1 MSLEELKAFLAKV
14 KKDSSL
20 QGKLQAAKSP
30 KDVVGIANEHGYEFT
45 ADKSNQLSEEELQGV
60 SGGWQATKADRNHL
74 LSISNLKPL
83 H

>member
-45 ADKSNQLSEEELQGV
+45 ADKSNQLSEEEL
-60 SGGWQATKADRNHL
+60 
-74 LSISNLKPL
+74 
-83 H
+83 